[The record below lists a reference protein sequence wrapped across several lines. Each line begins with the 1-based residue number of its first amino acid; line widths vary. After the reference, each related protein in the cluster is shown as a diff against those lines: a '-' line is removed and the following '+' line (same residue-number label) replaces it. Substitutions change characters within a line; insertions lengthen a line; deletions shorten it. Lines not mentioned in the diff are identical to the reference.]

1 MFILGNLI
9 LAIAIILN
17 KVIEIM
23 YFILI
28 IRVIISWV
36 NPDPFNFFVQLLY
49 RITEPILSPFRR
61 IIPLGNIGLD
71 ISPIL
76 AMLTM
81 FFVQQFLI
89 ASLIRLGY
97 QLGGRMM

>member
-36 NPDPFNFFVQLLY
+36 RPDPFNFFVQLLY

-89 ASLIRLGY
+89 ASLIRLGC

>member
-9 LAIAIILN
+9 LAIAVILN
-17 KVIEIM
+17 KIIEIM

-28 IRVIISWV
+28 IRVIVSWV
-36 NPDPFNFFVQLLY
+36 NPDPFNFFIQLLY
-49 RITEPILSPFRR
+49 RITEPILQPFRR
-61 IIPLGNIGLD
+61 IMPLRNIGLD

-76 AMLTM
+76 AMLAM
-81 FFVQQFLI
+81 FFIQQFII
-89 ASLIRLGY
+89 ASLMRIGF